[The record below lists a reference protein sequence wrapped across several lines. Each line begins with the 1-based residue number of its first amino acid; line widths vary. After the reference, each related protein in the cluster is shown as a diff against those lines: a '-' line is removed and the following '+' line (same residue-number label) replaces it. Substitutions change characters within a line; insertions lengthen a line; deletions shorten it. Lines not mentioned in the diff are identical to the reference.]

1 MIHRGFDIDLVRGVQ
16 RRFGF
21 AKSRSSY
28 PFISGDT
35 YAGLCDFIFSKTNL
49 LSEIDPSK
57 IPSKIFLPASLKEDF
72 LFELKKTRLDFA
84 GSMLVIHN
92 YDNIPSE
99 IEMQFIA
106 TRFKRVYSVNWLGD
120 RDKAVPIPIGLENWQ
135 LLRNGVPRDFQ
146 KSINKGL
153 QQRSDRA
160 IQILSSFSLQ
170 TNLVERRKAVEFSLS
185 CKDVHHMASFTSPR
199 EYREM
204 VSRSQFVLSPP
215 GNGADCH
222 RTWEAIYLGATPIVH
237 RDFWPFNH
245 LELPV
250 VVVDDWFDI
259 PKMIQKSTQCRTVT
273 VEELSRIF
281 LTID

>member
-1 MIHRGFDIDLVRGVQ
+1 MFHRQFDIDLARGVQ
-16 RRFGF
+16 RRLGF
-21 AKSRSSY
+21 AKGRSSY

-35 YAGLCDFIFSKTNL
+35 YAALCDFIFSKTNV
-49 LSEIDPSK
+49 LSNIQTRKLPL
-57 IPSKIFLPASLKEDF
+57 KIFLPASLKDEF
-72 LFELKKTRLDFA
+72 FFELNKTHLDFA
-84 GSMLVIHN
+84 ESTLIIHN

-99 IEMQFIA
+99 NEMKRIA
-106 TRFKRVYSVNWLGD
+106 ARFKRVYSVNWLGD
-120 RDKAVPIPIGLENWQ
+120 KDIATPIPIGLENWQ

-146 KSINKGL
+146 KNISQGL
-153 QQRSDRA
+153 LPSSDRS

-170 TNLVERRKAVEFSLS
+170 TNLVERKKAIDFSIS
-185 CKDVHHMASFTSPR
+185 NKDVYHMTSFTSPHD
-199 EYREM
+199 YREL
-204 VSRSQFVLSPP
+204 VSQSQFVLSPP

-237 RDFWPFNH
+237 KDFWPFSH

-259 PKMIQKSTQCRTVT
+259 PKIIQRSTNCRVVS

-281 LTID
+281 LSLD